1 MRTPRSVLPARIRPV
16 PQLPDLAVRGSTS
29 TARVAGLLDND
40 WTRSCPVTSA
50 PATSQS
56 LLAELKAIRRGL
68 GLYQPDLAARLGPG
82 LREAC
87 GVADQDPAETV
98 RRKVVTRLRDAA
110 AMLPGDLSV
119 SALAALGLHP
129 EVRDLARLQDRV
141 GWLAA
146 RLRRDVRTARRRMD
160 EACGMLAEIAA
171 AGEAGR
177 RTGGWNLV
185 TAQAMLVLDAGAPY
199 AVERRV
205 VVAEHDGID
214 QLVLRRSVP
223 PDAAGPADVQAQ
235 VLFGGLLG
243 TKEWDTATR
252 FRLVLHLPVPLRAGD
267 RHEYC
272 ILWRNPPDRRMR
284 PYYVFTPAIRC
295 EHFDLHVRF
304 DLHRPP

>member
-1 MRTPRSVLPARIRPV
+1 M
-16 PQLPDLAVRGSTS
+16 
-29 TARVAGLLDND
+29 
-40 WTRSCPVTSA
+40 TSA
-50 PATSQS
+50 PATSES

-98 RRKVVTRLRDAA
+98 RRKAVTRLRDAA

-160 EACGMLAEIAA
+160 EACGMLAEMAA
-171 AGEAGR
+171 AAEAGR
-177 RTGGWNLV
+177 RTGGWHLA
-185 TAQAMLVLDAGAPY
+185 TAQAMVVLDAGAPY

-214 QLVLRRSVP
+214 QLVLLRSVP
-223 PDAAGPADVQAQ
+223 PDAAGQPDAAGPADVQAQ

-243 TKEWDTATR
+243 TRQWDTATR
-252 FRLVLHLPVPLRAGD
+252 FRLVLHLPVPLRAAAGRTPD
-267 RHEYC
+267 WSQW
-272 ILWRNPPDRRMR
+272 LPPSRRPHRRARDATASLR
-284 PYYVFTPAIRC
+284 PFPRIASMSS
-295 EHFDLHVRF
+295 
-304 DLHRPP
+304 